1 MNARCQRVNL
11 TSRWTRSHDIKCFL
25 KDSIWHPSWGK
36 WVQWYLTSETVF
48 LFASCFLQPTPRNL
62 GDQKKEEAI
71 SLLRQIPLW
80 QLLPSFFSFPIK
92 KCFYCPNACDICSQW
107 KERTILWMPTEMKH
121 SPWPWEVCGLDTC
134 SPVPC
139 FSFWGHI
146 SFLSPSL
153 LAGGHFKI

>member
-25 KDSIWHPSWGK
+25 KDSIWHPNWGK

-92 KCFYCPNACDICSQW
+92 KMFLLSKCTWHLVLNGKKGQYYECPQRWSTHHDL
-107 KERTILWMPTEMKH
+107 ERFAVWTHAAL
-121 SPWPWEVCGLDTC
+121 SPA
-134 SPVPC
+134 
-139 FSFWGHI
+139 
-146 SFLSPSL
+146 FLSGDIFHFSL
-153 LAGGHFKI
+153 PVF